1 MCVQGEITG
10 DPKNLPSNSKVILST
25 QCTLYFP
32 GVDIPHALQF
42 KFTSGG
48 SLREIKS
55 GKCITS
61 TLGSLQ
67 TPLTFS
73 DSCDTAGNKI
83 SFVGM
88 LIATHRISRYRMRVH
103 IGFIYIVQCELSS
116 NFCTNYPVTKLSS
129 KFLCEEDKFLSISK
143 Q

>member
-10 DPKNLPSNSKVILST
+10 DPKNLPSNSRVILST

-42 KFTSGG
+42 KFTPGG

-88 LIATHRISRYRMRVH
+88 LIATHKVSRYRMRAH
-103 IGFIYIVQCELSS
+103 ISCQSKMCLHKTAELQGRR
-116 NFCTNYPVTKLSS
+116 L
-129 KFLCEEDKFLSISK
+129 LLEK
-143 Q
+143 QNHLLF